1 MSRGNR
7 GDEREREKERR
18 KGGLAANRH
27 SVSADGYSPV
37 YS

>member
-7 GDEREREKERR
+7 GDEREREKGEKR
-18 KGGLAANRH
+18 GLAANRH